1 MFIRIGYGNY
11 LGKMGMKGLK
21 WMRDSE
27 NEVGLVDCRFSEDLS
42 IVDIGMMEIMSWKF
56 GK

>member
-1 MFIRIGYGNY
+1 
-11 LGKMGMKGLK
+11 
-21 WMRDSE
+21 MRDSE
-27 NEVGLVDCRFSEDLS
+27 NEVGLVGCRFLEDLS